1 MSSPATNKVKFGL
14 SKCYYAVYTE
24 STDTYVTPVALPG
37 AVSLTIDPEGETTK
51 FRADNVDYYTTV
63 ANNGYSGSLEL
74 AKFPASFFTDVLG
87 ELADSTSGMRY
98 EKSDIQPKP
107 FALLFQVEGDVAA
120 TRFAFYNVTAARPGA
135 GSQTTDT
142 TITPVTETI
151 NITAAAR
158 ASDHVVKGV
167 IESGATSYSNWFS
180 AVVTPTIATT

>member
-14 SKCYYAVYTE
+14 SKCYYA
-24 STDTYVTPVALPG
+24 TYNVSAGTYNTPVALPG
-37 AVSLTIDPEGETTK
+37 AVSLTIDPEGETSK

-74 AKFPASFFTDVLG
+74 AKFPASFYTDILG
-87 ELADSTSGMRY
+87 EVTDSTSGMRY
-98 EKSDIQPKP
+98 EKDNVNPVP

-135 GSQTTDT
+135 GSQTTDA
-142 TITPVTETI
+142 TITPVTETV
-151 NITAAAR
+151 NIKASAR

-167 IESGATSYSNWFS
+167 IESGATSYDSWFS
-180 AVVTPTIATT
+180 SVVTPTIST